1 MSYLSNDAINRVH
14 LHTAIQALAQGAGG
28 VFVMVFLLRAG
39 VPLPAVFA
47 TTAAIVA
54 MRFLLRPAV
63 LPLAKRFGLR
73 GILIAGCVLEA
84 AMFPILPYVHGL
96 NGALAAVIVVG
107 AVGSVLYWTTYHA
120 YYSTL
125 GDAEHRGDQVGAR
138 EAMTTVIG
146 VAAPALGGWALVTLG
161 PQAAFLIVA
170 VIQVIAALPLL
181 GAPKIQ
187 IETQPPGAFRSYLEG
202 GLIMATD
209 GWFAASF
216 HYVWLVALFV
226 ALGKGYAVFGG
237 AMALAGVAGAACS
250 LIVGRFID
258 LGHGRTAVFVAYGL
272 CAVTILTMAFSIG
285 SPWLAVGAN
294 AMGAVAAAVLLPV
307 LMARVYN
314 LAKAS
319 PCTLRFH
326 VATEAGWDLGCG
338 AGCLLAAA
346 ITWAGGSLAM
356 AMLPALIGVVAAVA
370 LLLRGYAR
378 ESATVEQL

>member
-1 MSYLSNDAINRVH
+1 M
-14 LHTAIQALAQGAGG
+14 T
-28 VFVMVFLLRAG
+28 
-39 VPLPAVFA
+39 
-47 TTAAIVA
+47 
-54 MRFLLRPAV
+54 
-63 LPLAKRFGLR
+63 
-73 GILIAGCVLEA
+73 GCVLEA

-120 YYSTL
+120 YYAAL

-161 PQAAFLIVA
+161 PQAAFMIVA
-170 VIQVIAALPLL
+170 VIQVMAALPLL

-187 IETQPPGAFRSYLEG
+187 IEDQPPGAFRSYLEG

-250 LIVGRFID
+250 LIVGRFIE
-258 LGHGRTAVFVAYGL
+258 
-272 CAVTILTMAFSIG
+272 
-285 SPWLAVGAN
+285 
-294 AMGAVAAAVLLPV
+294 
-307 LMARVYN
+307 
-314 LAKAS
+314 LAKTHGWTDLYITGMDTESCVLATALHAFELGFTPWVVKDACAS
-319 PCTLRFH
+319 HAGEPVH
-326 VATEAGWDLGCG
+326 EAGILVMGRFLGRGQLVTTADLPIKRMTQA
-338 AGCLLAAA
+338 AG
-346 ITWAGGSLAM
+346 
-356 AMLPALIGVVAAVA
+356 
-370 LLLRGYAR
+370 
-378 ESATVEQL
+378 